1 MRNIGNAGEKL
12 RSLTGDKWQFPC
24 HAVLPHRQL
33 CFNALQCDCCSSS
46 PTMYTILQ
54 YTANAILYDVHLY
67 STMQSTVLPHRQLK
81 CLPCAAIEMQCNT
94 LWCQFP
100 MQSNVHFR
108 TSLTMFTM
116 QYNEILCDIICTVQ
130 CYPLLSSISLK
141 STMHFNATYSAFA
154 WRCPP
159 SSLQPCFIALQ

>member
-12 RSLTGDKWQFPC
+12 RSLTGDKSQFSC
-24 HAVLPHRQL
+24 HAVLPHRLL

-46 PTMYTILQ
+46 PTMFTILQ
-54 YTANAILYDVHLY
+54 CTANAILYDVHFQCN
-67 STMQSTVLPHRQLK
+67 STSTVLPHRQLK
-81 CLPCAAIEMQCNT
+81 CLPCAAIQCNAILCDVNFQCKAT
-94 LWCQFP
+94 STF
-100 MQSNVHFR
+100 VHV
-108 TSLTMFTM
+108 TM